1 MSSPMSSPVGPPTTV
16 RKPVH
21 RRTFLSGTAV
31 AGGALAATAA
41 GISPATASATA
52 RVAAPAAVPAVTVS
66 PSDRRYADLRRGTNQ
81 RWVGSPDQIVLA
93 TSTGDVVRA
102 VQQAVDSG
110 RRLAVRSGGHCY
122 EDFTTHQGIA
132 VVLDLSRMDDI
143 SYDEHRRAFSV
154 QPGAALGRVYDRL
167 YKGWG
172 VYLPAGNCP
181 TVAAG
186 GHIQGGGYGSM
197 SRRDGLAVDHLY
209 GIEIVV
215 VQADGTARAVT
226 ATREPDDPHRELW
239 WAHTGGGGGNF
250 GVVTRYWLRS
260 HDARGDDPSAQLP
273 TPPRE
278 VWLSEV
284 AWPWEQLTEA
294 RFSRLMWN
302 HGEWHTHNSAP
313 DSPYTALFSQ
323 LKPFHKS
330 NGAVVLDS
338 LVDAGAPGAERLL
351 QNYISEVGA
360 GLGIRPQVRQYRR
373 VPWLHATQWPGF
385 TGPDPTVRFKGKSV
399 YARRTYTD
407 VQIAAAHH
415 HLTRDDFHNP
425 SALLMIAS
433 YGGAVNRVASA
444 DTAVPQRDSV
454 LKYQVVSL
462 WNDAADDDANIAWV
476 RECYRDMFA
485 ATGGVPVPNE
495 TNDGCFVNYADVDLG
510 DPDGTPPA
518 CRGTTSTTR
527 TATDGSRRS
536 RPPGTPPDCSG
547 TPSRSGPPDHD
558 GRRAPPG
565 RPPAPLAPAPALP
578 PFRPHT
584 SR

>member
-1 MSSPMSSPVGPPTTV
+1 MSSPDLTPPDSAPTALAAVPVG
-16 RKPVH
+16 RRVH
-21 RRTFLSGTAV
+21 RRTFLSGTAA
-31 AGGALAATAA
+31 AGGALAVTAA
-41 GISPATASATA
+41 GLTPAVAAGTDHPAAPATAD
-52 RVAAPAAVPAVTVS
+52 PVPVTVR
-66 PSDRRYADLRRGTNQ
+66 PADRRYADLRRGTNQ
-81 RWVGSPDQIVLA
+81 RWVGSPDRIVLA
-93 TSTGDVVRA
+93 TSTADVVRT
-102 VQQAVDSG
+102 VQQAADSG

-122 EDFTTHQGIA
+122 ENFTTDQDIT
-132 VVLDLSRMDDI
+132 VVLDLSRMDEI
-143 SYDEHRRAFSV
+143 SYDTRRRAFSV
-154 QPGAALGRVYDRL
+154 RPGAQLGRVYDRL

-186 GHIQGGGYGSM
+186 GHIQGGGYGAM

-209 GIEIVV
+209 GIEVV
-215 VQADGTARAVT
+215 VVDADGTARAVT
-226 ATREPDDPHRELW
+226 ATREPGDPNRELW

-260 HDARGDDPSAQLP
+260 PDATGSDPAAQLP

-294 RFSRLMWN
+294 RFTRLMWN
-302 HGEWHTHNSAP
+302 HGDWHTRNSAP

-330 NGAVVLDS
+330 AGAVVLDS
-338 LVDAGAPGAERLL
+338 LIDAGVPGAERLL
-351 QNYISEVGA
+351 QNYVSEVGA
-360 GLGIRPQVRQYRR
+360 GVGVTPEVRQYRR

-407 VQIAAAHH
+407 AQIAAAYR

-425 SALLMIAS
+425 GALLMIAS
-433 YGGAVNRVASA
+433 YGGNVNRVAPD

-462 WNDAADDDANIAWV
+462 WNDAADDEANIAWV

-495 TNDGCFVNYADVDLG
+495 TNDGCFVNYADVDLA
-510 DPDGTPPA
+510 DPRWNTSGVPWHDLYYKDGYRRLQKVKAAWDPTGFFRHAQSVRPA
-518 CRGTTSTTR
+518 
-527 TATDGSRRS
+527 
-536 RPPGTPPDCSG
+536 
-547 TPSRSGPPDHD
+547 
-558 GRRAPPG
+558 
-565 RPPAPLAPAPALP
+565 
-578 PFRPHT
+578 
-584 SR
+584 

>member
-1 MSSPMSSPVGPPTTV
+1 MPSNPGVISTD
-16 RKPVH
+16 
-21 RRTFLSGTAV
+21 RRVFLTGAAAAAGGVIAASAAGLSTAGTAE
-31 AGGALAATAA
+31 
-41 GISPATASATA
+41 
-52 RVAAPAAVPAVTVS
+52 AAVPVRRSAPGAVTVG

-81 RWVGSPDQIVLA
+81 RWVGSPERIHLA
-93 TSTGDVVRA
+93 TSTAEVVAA
-102 VQQAVDSG
+102 VQQAVDTG

-122 EDFTTHQGIA
+122 EDFTTHHDID

-143 SYDEHRRAFSV
+143 SYDARRKAFAV

-215 VQADGTARAVT
+215 VQADGTARAIT
-226 ATREPDDPHRELW
+226 ATREADDPHRDLW

-260 HDARGDDPSAQLP
+260 PGAEGDDPADQLP

-284 AWPWEQLTEA
+284 AWPWQDLTQA

-302 HGEWHTHNSAP
+302 HGDWHARNSAP

-330 NGAVVLDS
+330 AGAVVLDS

-351 QNYISEVGA
+351 RNYIDAVGA
-360 GLGIRPQVRQYRR
+360 GVGVEPEVRQYRR

-399 YARRTYTD
+399 YARRNYTD
-407 VQIAAAHH
+407 EQIAAAYR
-415 HLTRDDFHNP
+415 HLTRDDFRNP
-425 SALLMIAS
+425 GALLMIAS
-433 YGGAVNRVASA
+433 YGGAVNRVAPQ

-462 WNDAADDDANIAWV
+462 WNDAADDEANIGWV

-485 ATGGVPVPNE
+485 STGGVPVPNE
-495 TNDGCFVNYADVDLG
+495 TNDGCFVNYADTDLG
-510 DPDGTPPA
+510 DPQWNASGVPWHDLYYKDNYTRLQRVKAHWDPTGFFRHAQSVRPA
-518 CRGTTSTTR
+518 
-527 TATDGSRRS
+527 
-536 RPPGTPPDCSG
+536 
-547 TPSRSGPPDHD
+547 
-558 GRRAPPG
+558 
-565 RPPAPLAPAPALP
+565 
-578 PFRPHT
+578 
-584 SR
+584 

>member
-1 MSSPMSSPVGPPTTV
+1 MSSRMSSPAGPPITSSAPSSPDATEKAPAAPALPAVTPPAA
-16 RKPVH
+16 RKSVH
-21 RRTFLSGTAV
+21 RRSFLSGTAV

-41 GISPATASATA
+41 GIGPATA
-52 RVAAPAAVPAVTVS
+52 AAPARADASVARPAVTVR
-66 PSDRRYADLRRGTNQ
+66 PSDRRYTDLRRGTNQ

-102 VQQAVDSG
+102 VQQAADSG
-110 RRLAVRSGGHCY
+110 LRLAVRSGGHCY
-122 EDFTTHQGIA
+122 EDFTTHQEIA

-143 SYDEHRRAFSV
+143 SYDQRRRAFSV

-209 GIEIVV
+209 GIEIVI
-215 VQADGTARAVT
+215 VQADGTARAVI

-313 DSPYTALFSQ
+313 DSPYSALFSQ

-338 LVDAGAPGAERLL
+338 LVDAGAPGAERML

-360 GLGIRPQVRQYRR
+360 GLGIQPQVRQYRR

-407 VQIAAAHH
+407 AQIAAAHH

-433 YGGAVNRVASA
+433 YGGAVNRVAAA

-510 DPDGTPPA
+510 DPRWNTSGVPWHDLYYKNGYRRLQRVKATWDPTGQFRHAQSIRPA
-518 CRGTTSTTR
+518 
-527 TATDGSRRS
+527 
-536 RPPGTPPDCSG
+536 
-547 TPSRSGPPDHD
+547 
-558 GRRAPPG
+558 
-565 RPPAPLAPAPALP
+565 
-578 PFRPHT
+578 
-584 SR
+584 

>member
-1 MSSPMSSPVGPPTTV
+1 MSTSALPTDSSPAPAPARRPAEGTGV
-16 RKPVH
+16 R
-21 RRTFLSGTAV
+21 RRAFLSGTAV

-41 GISPATASATA
+41 GL
-52 RVAAPAAVPAVTVS
+52 APAAAAARSGRLSADAGATPLTVRPA
-66 PSDRRYADLRRGTNQ
+66 DQRYADLRRGTNQ
-81 RWVGSPDQIVLA
+81 RWVGSPERIVLA
-93 TSTGDVVRA
+93 TSTADVVQA

-110 RRLAVRSGGHCY
+110 KRLAVRSGGHCY
-122 EDFTTHQGIA
+122 ENFTTHPDIDI
-132 VVLDLSRMDDI
+132 VLDLSRMDDI
-143 SYDEHRRAFSV
+143 SYDERRRAFCV
-154 QPGAALGRVYDRL
+154 QPGASLGRVYDRL

-260 HDARGDDPSAQLP
+260 SDARGSDPSTQLP

-294 RFSRLMWN
+294 RFARLMWN
-302 HGEWHTHNSAP
+302 HGDWHTRNSAP

-330 NGAVVLDS
+330 AGAVVLDS

-351 QNYISEVGA
+351 QRYIDEVGD
-360 GLGIRPQVRQYRR
+360 GLGARPQVRQYRK

-407 VQIAAAHH
+407 AQIAAAYH
-415 HLTRDDFHNP
+415 HLTRDDFHN
-425 SALLMIAS
+425 SGALLMIAS
-433 YGGAVNRVASA
+433 YGGAVNRVAPDA
-444 DTAVPQRDSV
+444 TAVPQRDSV

-462 WNDAADDDANIAWV
+462 WNDAADDEANIAWV

-495 TNDGCFVNYADVDLG
+495 TNDGCFINYADVELG
-510 DPDGTPPA
+510 DPRWSTSGVPWHDLYYKGGYRRLQKVKATWDPTGFFRHAQSVQPA
-518 CRGTTSTTR
+518 
-527 TATDGSRRS
+527 
-536 RPPGTPPDCSG
+536 
-547 TPSRSGPPDHD
+547 
-558 GRRAPPG
+558 
-565 RPPAPLAPAPALP
+565 
-578 PFRPHT
+578 
-584 SR
+584 

>member
-1 MSSPMSSPVGPPTTV
+1 MSSPDLTPPDAVPTALAAVPVS
-16 RKPVH
+16 RRVH
-21 RRTFLSGTAV
+21 RRTFLSGTAA
-31 AGGALAATAA
+31 AGGALAVTAA
-41 GISPATASATA
+41 GLTPAVAAGTDHP
-52 RVAAPAAVPAVTVS
+52 AAPAAADPAPVTVR
-66 PSDRRYADLRRGTNQ
+66 PADRRYADLRRGTNQ
-81 RWVGSPDQIVLA
+81 RWVGSPDRIVLA
-93 TSTGDVVRA
+93 TSTADVVRT
-102 VQQAVDSG
+102 VQQAADSG

-122 EDFTTHQGIA
+122 ENFTTDQDIT
-132 VVLDLSRMDDI
+132 VVLDLSRMDEI
-143 SYDEHRRAFSV
+143 SYDTRRRAFSV
-154 QPGAALGRVYDRL
+154 RPGAQLGRVYDRL

-186 GHIQGGGYGSM
+186 GHIQGGGYGAM

-209 GIEIVV
+209 GIEVV
-215 VQADGTARAVT
+215 VVDADGTARAVT
-226 ATREPDDPHRELW
+226 ATREPDDPNRELW

-260 HDARGDDPSAQLP
+260 PDATGSDPAAQLP

-294 RFSRLMWN
+294 RFTRLMWN
-302 HGEWHTHNSAP
+302 HGDWHTRNSAP

-330 NGAVVLDS
+330 AGAVVLDS
-338 LVDAGAPGAERLL
+338 LIDAGAPGAERLL
-351 QNYISEVGA
+351 QNYVSEVGA
-360 GLGIRPQVRQYRR
+360 GVGVTPEVRQYRR

-399 YARRTYTD
+399 YARRTYSD
-407 VQIAAAHH
+407 VQIAAAYR

-425 SALLMIAS
+425 GALLMIAS
-433 YGGAVNRVASA
+433 YGGNVNRVAPD

-462 WNDAADDDANIAWV
+462 WNDAADDEANIAWV

-495 TNDGCFVNYADVDLG
+495 TNDGCFVNYADVDLA
-510 DPDGTPPA
+510 DPRWNTSGVPWHDLYYKNGYRRLQKVKATWDPTGFFRHAQSVRPA
-518 CRGTTSTTR
+518 
-527 TATDGSRRS
+527 
-536 RPPGTPPDCSG
+536 
-547 TPSRSGPPDHD
+547 
-558 GRRAPPG
+558 
-565 RPPAPLAPAPALP
+565 
-578 PFRPHT
+578 
-584 SR
+584 

>member
-1 MSSPMSSPVGPPTTV
+1 MSSPDLTPPDSAPTALASVPVG
-16 RKPVH
+16 RRVH
-21 RRTFLSGTAV
+21 RRTFLSGTAA
-31 AGGALAATAA
+31 AGGALAVTAA
-41 GISPATASATA
+41 GLTPAVAAGTDHP
-52 RVAAPAAVPAVTVS
+52 AAPAAADPAPVTVR
-66 PSDRRYADLRRGTNQ
+66 PTDRRYADLRRGTNQ
-81 RWVGSPDQIVLA
+81 RWVGSPDRIVLA
-93 TSTGDVVRA
+93 TSTADVVRT

-110 RRLAVRSGGHCY
+110 SRLAVRSGGHCY
-122 EDFTTHQGIA
+122 ENFTTDQDIT
-132 VVLDLSRMDDI
+132 VVLDLSRMDEI
-143 SYDEHRRAFSV
+143 SYDTQRRAFSV
-154 QPGAALGRVYDRL
+154 RPGAQLGRVYDRL

-186 GHIQGGGYGSM
+186 GHIQGGGYGAM

-215 VQADGTARAVT
+215 VGADGTARAVT
-226 ATREPDDPHRELW
+226 ATREPDDPNRELW

-260 HDARGDDPSAQLP
+260 PDATGSDPAAQLP

-294 RFSRLMWN
+294 RFTRLMWN
-302 HGEWHTHNSAP
+302 HGDWHTRNSAP

-330 NGAVVLDS
+330 AGAVVLDS
-338 LVDAGAPGAERLL
+338 LIDAGAPGAERLL
-351 QNYISEVGA
+351 QNYVSEVGA
-360 GLGIRPQVRQYRR
+360 GVGVTPEVRQYRR

-407 VQIAAAHH
+407 AQIAAAFR

-425 SALLMIAS
+425 GALLMIAS
-433 YGGAVNRVASA
+433 YGGNVNRVAPD

-462 WNDAADDDANIAWV
+462 WNDAADDEANIAWV

-495 TNDGCFVNYADVDLG
+495 TNDGCFVNYADVDLA
-510 DPDGTPPA
+510 DPRWNTSGVPWHDLYYKNGYRRLQKAKATWDPTGFFRHAQSVRPA
-518 CRGTTSTTR
+518 
-527 TATDGSRRS
+527 
-536 RPPGTPPDCSG
+536 
-547 TPSRSGPPDHD
+547 
-558 GRRAPPG
+558 
-565 RPPAPLAPAPALP
+565 
-578 PFRPHT
+578 
-584 SR
+584 

>member
-1 MSSPMSSPVGPPTTV
+1 MLSPASLPSDADTSAGPTTADAAGRPAAQAAIRPRV
-16 RKPVH
+16 R
-21 RRTFLSGTAV
+21 RRRFLSGTAA
-31 AGGALAATAA
+31 AGGALAVTAA
-41 GISPATASATA
+41 GLSPAAAAETG
-52 RVAAPAAVPAVTVS
+52 RGAPAAGSPADAGAAPVTVR
-66 PSDRRYADLRRGTNQ
+66 PADRRYADLRRGTNQ
-81 RWVGSPDQIVLA
+81 RWVGSPEHIVLA
-93 TSTGDVVRA
+93 TSTADVVRA

-122 EDFTTHQGIA
+122 ENFTTSDDIA
-132 VVLDLSRMDDI
+132 VLLDLSRMDDI
-143 SYDEHRRAFSV
+143 AYDERRRAFSV

-215 VQADGTARAVT
+215 VGADGRARAVT
-226 ATREPDDPHRELW
+226 ATREPDDPNRELW

-260 HDARGDDPSAQLP
+260 PDARGDDPAAQLP
-273 TPPRE
+273 APPRE

-284 AWPWEQLTEA
+284 AWPWEELTES
-294 RFSRLMWN
+294 RFTRLMWN
-302 HGEWHTHNSAP
+302 HGDWHTRNSAP

-330 NGAVVLDS
+330 GGAVVLDS
-338 LVDAGAPGAERLL
+338 LVDADAPGAERLL
-351 QNYISEVGA
+351 RSYIAEVGA
-360 GLGIRPQVRQYRR
+360 GVGVQPQVRQYRR
-373 VPWLHATQWPGF
+373 MPWLHATQWPGF

-407 VQIAAAHH
+407 AQISAAYR

-425 SALLMIAS
+425 GALLMIAS
-433 YGGAVNRVASA
+433 YGGAVNRVAPDA
-444 DTAVPQRDSV
+444 TAVPQRDSV

-462 WNDAADDDANIAWV
+462 WQDAADDAANIAWV

-485 ATGGVPVPNE
+485 ATGGVPVPND
-495 TNDGCFVNYADVDLG
+495 TTDGCFVNYADVDLG
-510 DPDGTPPA
+510 DPRWNSSGIPWHELYYKGGYRRLQKVKAAWDPTGFFRHAQSVRPA
-518 CRGTTSTTR
+518 
-527 TATDGSRRS
+527 
-536 RPPGTPPDCSG
+536 
-547 TPSRSGPPDHD
+547 
-558 GRRAPPG
+558 
-565 RPPAPLAPAPALP
+565 
-578 PFRPHT
+578 
-584 SR
+584 

>member
-1 MSSPMSSPVGPPTTV
+1 MSTSAPLSPDVPGAPAPAAPPQRAGARATART
-16 RKPVH
+16 RVH
-21 RRTFLSGTAV
+21 RRTFLSGTVA
-31 AGGALAATAA
+31 AGGALAVTAA
-41 GISPATASATA
+41 GLGPAAAATD
-52 RVAAPAAVPAVTVS
+52 RAPAGPDPAPVTVR
-66 PSDRRYADLRRGTNQ
+66 PADQRYADLRRGTNQ
-81 RWVGSPDQIVLA
+81 RWVGSPEQIVLA
-93 TSTGDVVRA
+93 TSTADVVRA
-102 VQQAVDSG
+102 VQQAVGSG
-110 RRLAVRSGGHCY
+110 KRLAVRSGGHCY
-122 EDFTTHQGIA
+122 EDFTTNQEIA

-143 SYDEHRRAFSV
+143 SYDERRQAFSV
-154 QPGAALGRVYDRL
+154 QPGAHLGRVYDRL

-215 VQADGTARAVT
+215 VQADGTVRAVT
-226 ATREPDDPHRELW
+226 ATREPDDPNRELW

-260 HDARGDDPSAQLP
+260 PGATSGDPAAQLP

-294 RFSRLMWN
+294 RFTRLMWN
-302 HGEWHTHNSAP
+302 HGDWHARNSAP
-313 DSPYTALFSQ
+313 NSPYTALFSQ

-330 NGAVVLDS
+330 AGAVVLDS

-351 QNYISEVGA
+351 QSYISEVGA
-360 GLGIRPQVRQYRR
+360 GVGVRPEVRQYRR
-373 VPWLHATQWPGF
+373 VPWLHSTQWPGF

-399 YARRTYTD
+399 YARRNYTD
-407 VQIAAAHH
+407 AQIAAAYR

-425 SALLMIAS
+425 GALLMIAS
-433 YGGAVNRVASA
+433 YGGAVNRVAPDA
-444 DTAVPQRDSV
+444 TAVPQRDSV

-462 WNDAADDDANIAWV
+462 WNDSADDQANIAWV

-495 TNDGCFVNYADVDLG
+495 INDGCFVNYADVDLA
-510 DPDGTPPA
+510 DPTWNSSGVPWHDLYYKNGYRRLQKVKATWDPTGFFRHAQSVRPA
-518 CRGTTSTTR
+518 
-527 TATDGSRRS
+527 
-536 RPPGTPPDCSG
+536 
-547 TPSRSGPPDHD
+547 
-558 GRRAPPG
+558 
-565 RPPAPLAPAPALP
+565 
-578 PFRPHT
+578 
-584 SR
+584 

>member
-1 MSSPMSSPVGPPTTV
+1 MPTSALPTNSSPATAPGHRPAGGAGV
-16 RKPVH
+16 R
-21 RRTFLSGTAV
+21 RRAFLSGTAA

-41 GISPATASATA
+41 GL
-52 RVAAPAAVPAVTVS
+52 APAAAAQSGRRTADAGATPLSVRPA
-66 PSDRRYADLRRGTNQ
+66 DQRYADLRRGTNQ
-81 RWVGSPDQIVLA
+81 RWVGSPERIVLA
-93 TSTGDVVRA
+93 TSTADVVQT

-110 RRLAVRSGGHCY
+110 KRLAVRSGGHCY
-122 EDFTTHQGIA
+122 EDFTTHPDIDI
-132 VVLDLSRMDDI
+132 VVDLSRMDDI
-143 SYDEHRRAFSV
+143 SYDESRRAFSV
-154 QPGAALGRVYDRL
+154 QPGAPLGRVYDRL

-215 VQADGTARAVT
+215 VQADGTAKAVT
-226 ATREPDDPHRELW
+226 ATRDPDDPHRELW

-260 HDARGDDPSAQLP
+260 PDARGSDPSAQLP

-294 RFSRLMWN
+294 RFTRLMWN
-302 HGEWHTHNSAP
+302 HGDWHTRNSAP

-330 NGAVVLDS
+330 AGAVVLDS

-351 QNYISEVGA
+351 QRYVDEVGD
-360 GLGIRPQVRQYRR
+360 GLGVRPQVRQYRK

-385 TGPDPTVRFKGKSV
+385 TGPDPTIRFKGKSV

-407 VQIAAAHH
+407 AQIAAAYR

-433 YGGAVNRVASA
+433 YGGAVNRVAPDA
-444 DTAVPQRDSV
+444 TAVPQRDSV

-462 WNDAADDDANIAWV
+462 WNDAADDEANIAWV

-510 DPDGTPPA
+510 DPRWNTSGVPWHDLYYKGGYRRLQKVKATWDPTGFFHHAQSVQPA
-518 CRGTTSTTR
+518 
-527 TATDGSRRS
+527 
-536 RPPGTPPDCSG
+536 
-547 TPSRSGPPDHD
+547 
-558 GRRAPPG
+558 
-565 RPPAPLAPAPALP
+565 
-578 PFRPHT
+578 
-584 SR
+584 

>member
-1 MSSPMSSPVGPPTTV
+1 MPSPAPLPSDTSAPPASTG
-16 RKPVH
+16 RPDRVH
-21 RRTFLSGTAV
+21 RRTFLAGTAA
-31 AGGALAATAA
+31 AGGALAVTAA
-41 GISPATASATA
+41 GLAPTAQ
-52 RVAAPAAVPAVTVS
+52 AAPVRNSTAPAQAGPPVTVR
-66 PSDRRYADLRRGTNQ
+66 PADRRYTDLRRGTNQ
-81 RWVGSPDQIVLA
+81 RWVGSPEQIVLA
-93 TSTGDVVRA
+93 TSTADVVRA
-102 VQQAVDSG
+102 VQQAADSG

-122 EDFTTHQGIA
+122 EDFTTSQDIA

-143 SYDEHRRAFSV
+143 SYDESRRAFSV
-154 QPGAALGRVYDRL
+154 RPGAALGRVYDRL

-215 VQADGTARAVT
+215 VQADGTARAIT

-260 HDARGDDPSAQLP
+260 PGATGSEPAAQLP

-284 AWPWEQLTEA
+284 AWPWERLTEA
-294 RFSRLMWN
+294 RFTRLMWN
-302 HGEWHTHNSAP
+302 HGDWHARNSAP

-330 NGAVVLDS
+330 AGAVVLDS
-338 LVDAGAPGAERLL
+338 LVDAGAPGAENLL
-351 QNYISEVGA
+351 QTYISEVGA
-360 GLGIRPQVRQYRR
+360 GVGVTPQVRQYRR

-385 TGPDPTVRFKGKSV
+385 TGPDPTIRFKGKSV
-399 YARRTYTD
+399 YARRNYTD
-407 VQIAAAHH
+407 DQIAAAYR

-433 YGGAVNRVASA
+433 YGGKVNQVAPG

-462 WNDAADDDANIAWV
+462 WNDAADDQANIAWV

-495 TNDGCFVNYADVDLG
+495 TNDGCFVNYADTDLG
-510 DPDGTPPA
+510 DPEWNTSGVPWHDLYYKNGYRRLQKAKAAWDPTGFFRHAQSIRPA
-518 CRGTTSTTR
+518 
-527 TATDGSRRS
+527 
-536 RPPGTPPDCSG
+536 
-547 TPSRSGPPDHD
+547 
-558 GRRAPPG
+558 
-565 RPPAPLAPAPALP
+565 
-578 PFRPHT
+578 
-584 SR
+584 

>member
-1 MSSPMSSPVGPPTTV
+1 M
-16 RKPVH
+16 H
-21 RRTFLSGTAV
+21 RRTILSGTAAV
-31 AGGALAATAA
+31 SGALAVTAA
-41 GISPATASATA
+41 GLGPAAAAGTERASASVDPAPATV
-52 RVAAPAAVPAVTVS
+52 RPA
-66 PSDRRYADLRRGTNQ
+66 DQRYADLRRGTNQ
-81 RWVGSPDQIVLA
+81 RWVGSPEQIVLA
-93 TSTGDVVRA
+93 TSTADVVRT

-110 RRLAVRSGGHCY
+110 KRLAVRSGGHCY
-122 EDFTTHQGIA
+122 ENFTTDQDIA

-143 SYDEHRRAFSV
+143 SYDERRRAFSV
-154 QPGAALGRVYDRL
+154 RPGATLGRVYDRL

-226 ATREPDDPHRELW
+226 ATREPDDPNRELW

-260 HDARGDDPSAQLP
+260 PDATGSDPAAQLP

-294 RFSRLMWN
+294 RFTRLMWN
-302 HGEWHTHNSAP
+302 HGDWHTRNSAP

-330 NGAVVLDS
+330 AGAVVLDS

-360 GLGIRPQVRQYRR
+360 GLGITPEVRQYRR

-385 TGPDPTVRFKGKSV
+385 TGPDPTIRFKGKSV
-399 YARRTYTD
+399 YGRRTYTD
-407 VQIAAAHH
+407 DQIAAAYR

-433 YGGAVNRVASA
+433 YGGRVNRVAPD

-462 WNDAADDDANIAWV
+462 WNDAADDEANIAWV

-495 TNDGCFVNYADVDLG
+495 ITDGCFVNYADVDLG
-510 DPDGTPPA
+510 DPRWNSSGVPWHDLYYKNGYRRLQKAKAGWDPTGFFRHAQSVLPA
-518 CRGTTSTTR
+518 
-527 TATDGSRRS
+527 
-536 RPPGTPPDCSG
+536 
-547 TPSRSGPPDHD
+547 
-558 GRRAPPG
+558 
-565 RPPAPLAPAPALP
+565 
-578 PFRPHT
+578 
-584 SR
+584 